1 MEHLE
6 AVIEALGEALK
17 NKDFEI
23 STLKW
28 ENEGLKKRLE
38 ALENSVK
45 IAEGQD
51 DF

>member
-1 MEHLE
+1 MKHLE
-6 AVIEALGEALK
+6 AVIEALGEALE
-17 NKDFEI
+17 NKEQEI
-23 STLKW
+23 SILAW

>member
-6 AVIEALGEALK
+6 AILKALGEALD
-17 NKDFEI
+17 NKEQEI
-23 STLKW
+23 SILTW

-45 IAEGQD
+45 IAERQD